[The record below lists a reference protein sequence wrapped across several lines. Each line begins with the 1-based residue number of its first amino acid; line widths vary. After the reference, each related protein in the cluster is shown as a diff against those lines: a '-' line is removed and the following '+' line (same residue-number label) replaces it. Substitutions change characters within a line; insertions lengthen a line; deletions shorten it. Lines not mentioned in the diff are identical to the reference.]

1 MAAGHAADAPS
12 WLFSLWSFFI
22 LCHVHPLYGLL
33 YSHQLSCITRLLS
46 SFAHNGPSISHVFI
60 HSSSSFSYLFH
71 LFFLFRKIFF
81 SEPVTLNQKWG
92 PSIHLL
98 SLFAHTH
105 LNCTRSFY
113 HHHHHLAA
121 HGGVYPLSVV
131 VLSAAGAIRWQHHAR
146 IIERRSSSSFFLFPF
161 CFRQGSAG
169 WPFGD
174 GPYIAGLVFDRPD
187 LFFLFF
193 FIIIPDD
200 TNRFSPP

>member
-1 MAAGHAADAPS
+1 MYVPCTAFYIAISFHASRVCFLHSPITGRAS
-12 WLFSLWSFFI
+12 LTSLFIHPHHFLTFFIFFSFFEK
-22 LCHVHPLYGLL
+22 Y
-33 YSHQLSCITRLLS
+33 
-46 SFAHNGPSISHVFI
+46 
-60 HSSSSFSYLFH
+60 
-71 LFFLFRKIFF
+71 FF

-146 IIERRSSSSFFLFPF
+146 IIERRSSSFFLFPF

>member
-1 MAAGHAADAPS
+1 MAAAGHAADAPS
-12 WLFSLWSFFI
+12 WLFSLRSFFI
-22 LCHVHPLYGLL
+22 LCHVRPLYGLL

-46 SFAHNGPSISHVFI
+46 SFVHNGPSISHVFI

-71 LFFLFRKIFF
+71 LFFFPFLKNIFF
-81 SEPVTLNQKWG
+81 GASHVESKVRA
-92 PSIHLL
+92 IHLL

-146 IIERRSSSSFFLFPF
+146 IIERRSSSSFFSLFASVKG
-161 CFRQGSAG
+161 QL
-169 WPFGD
+169 D
-174 GPYIAGLVFDRPD
+174 GPLAMAPI
-187 LFFLFF
+187 
-193 FIIIPDD
+193 
-200 TNRFSPP
+200 